1 MSNAVSANSKIRI
14 AAVIVTYNRLEKLK
28 KALMSYEKQL
38 HQPDYMVIVNNAS
51 TDGTLEWLEEWE
63 KEQHDFKVELIHAKE
78 NCGGSGGFYLGE
90 ERAMQLPVDWIMI
103 ADDDAYP
110 EKDYLYGMQKYIAEH
125 PNENISI
132 VCGKVIE
139 HGQYDNMHR
148 KYLASKWDRAFQKS
162 IPLEDFA
169 GECFYPDLVSYVGI
183 LINKDKL
190 LQVGLVRSE
199 CFIWGDDTE
208 HSYRLGKAGRIIGLS
223 SYQILHDVEASNY
236 GLSWKSYYGWRNYID
251 FRKRHFKRY
260 FVLSLAVAL
269 LRTILCPIK
278 GKSLTEVK
286 LRLTAIKDGL
296 CGNMGMNDKYKPG
309 WKP

>member
-1 MSNAVSANSKIRI
+1 MQKNGIKI
-14 AAVIVTYNRLEKLK
+14 AAVITTYNRLEKLK
-28 KALMSYEKQL
+28 KALLAYEEQIYPLSY
-38 HQPDYMVIVNNAS
+38 MIVVDNAS
-51 TDGTLEWLEEWE
+51 TDGTEQWLNEWE
-63 KEQHDFKVELIHAKE
+63 KQEHEFSVNIIRSEKNL
-78 NCGGSGGFYLGE
+78 GGSGGFYLGE
-90 ERAMQLPVDWIMI
+90 EKAIKTDADWIMI

-223 SYQILHDVEASNY
+223 SYQIFHDVETSNF
-236 GLSWKSYYGWRNYID
+236 GLSWKSYYGERNYID

-278 GKSLTEVK
+278 GKSLTEVR
-286 LRLTAIKDGL
+286 LRLIAIKDGL
-296 CGNMGMNDKYKPG
+296 LGNMGMHDIYKPG